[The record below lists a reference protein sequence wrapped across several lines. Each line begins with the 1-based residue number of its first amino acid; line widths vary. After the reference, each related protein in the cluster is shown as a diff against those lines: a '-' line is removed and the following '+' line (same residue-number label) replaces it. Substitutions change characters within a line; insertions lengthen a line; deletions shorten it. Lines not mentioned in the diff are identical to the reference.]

1 MTFFPVR
8 RSTLA
13 LALATCVFCLAS
25 QAAVDSRIGEPT
37 DGAATVSKAAPGIA
51 GELLCAPGQDK
62 ALADGFGWYDTGR
75 GLTLGTV
82 KAGQSCTLL
91 ATGAG
96 LNVQFPGQSALL
108 LAGPVNYRLGATPRS
123 AEFSLAEPV
132 LCESYYAGNDEL
144 AIQLTDTNLVQQTLR
159 GFRRIDY
166 TPGTARFVPEP
177 VAGSVGSMV
186 QCHAFPFASLIA
198 NPPSVP
204 PPAPVNP
211 DLIFRSGFDDGANL
225 VLDLRTGDGAL
236 SIRQLDVARDQAF
249 AYQIRIS
256 NTGAVAASGVR
267 VREFVPTNAQQS
279 LIQPVVSS
287 GAWTCSTG
295 AAPCPGAA
303 SGTGVLSLSNLT
315 IGAGETYTFTLSR
328 TVSDGAPPQKTLL
341 GAALFFDPQDTAG
354 GGDRVLTDN
363 SAPLILT
370 LVPNQVPQF
379 ACSYPARVLPVDQAL
394 WVWNSDLPVNVVMD
408 EAGAPVEFECRVRDL
423 DAEAFTLAAAPT
435 NTNPTLVPNAGLITS
450 LGTGHFDVRIAPP
463 SDQIGTA
470 LITQTATDV
479 REGTGRVRIN
489 VEVRDVNAPPSFAL
503 KGTIVEVPNGPGLPR
518 ILNRMGEW
526 VFLDVPDVSFGTGCD
541 GNSTCILTLVDFLE
555 DKSVGAEPELPQT
568 LSASISCSLSGTGS
582 AFLEP
587 SSWNVQPVGPQS
599 ATQPIAVGF
608 KYRRSAF
615 FPSPSADARADCQ
628 VTLTDSGTP
637 AQSFTLPLTIR
648 YFLPE

>member
-13 LALATCVFCLAS
+13 LALSTCVFCFAS
-25 QAAVDSRIGEPT
+25 QAAEGTRIGKPT

-96 LNVQFPGQSALL
+96 LNVQFPGQAAQNSLL
-108 LAGPVNYRLGATPRS
+108 LAGPVNYRLGAAPRT
-123 AEFSLAEPV
+123 ADLSLAEPV

-144 AIQLTDTNLVQQTLR
+144 AIQLTDTNLLPQTLR

-166 TPGTARFVPEP
+166 IPGTARFVPES

-186 QCHAFPFASLIA
+186 QCHAFPFARLIA

-204 PPAPVNP
+204 PPPTPANP
-211 DLIFRSGFDDGANL
+211 ELIFRSGFDDGANL
-225 VLDLRTGDGAL
+225 VLDVRSGDGAL
-236 SIRQLDVARDQAF
+236 SIRQLDVALNQAF
-249 AYQIRIS
+249 AYQIRVS

-267 VREFVPTNAQQS
+267 VREFVPTNAQLS
-279 LIQPVVSS
+279 LIRPVVNT
-287 GAWTCSTG
+287 GTWICSTG
-295 AAPCPGAA
+295 AGPCPGAA
-303 SGTGVLSLSNLT
+303 SGTGVLNLSNLT

-341 GAALFFDPQDTAG
+341 GAALFFDPQDTAS

-379 ACSYPARVLPVDQAL
+379 ACSYPQRTLPADTSQ

-408 EAGAPVEFECRVRDL
+408 EAADPVEFECRVRDL

-435 NTNPTLVPNAGLITS
+435 NTNPTLVPNAGLTTT
-450 LGTGHFDVRIAPP
+450 LGGDSHFDVRIAPP

-470 LITQTATDV
+470 LITQIATDA

-489 VEVRDVNAPPSFAL
+489 VEVRDVNAPPSFTL
-503 KGTIVEVPNGPGLPR
+503 LSDELRLSPTGGLPR
-518 ILNRMGEW
+518 DAAGNPIDSPNVVRGPNCPSQ
-526 VFLDVPDVSFGTGCD
+526 DVCS
-541 GNSTCILTLVDFLE
+541 LTFPDFLRDRTAGQAPE
-555 DKSVGAEPELPQT
+555 SPGQQLQASVTCAPHSTGVNPFEIAP
-568 LSASISCSLSGTGS
+568 SLSPSTAQAVAQPFSLFLTYRKSNFDPAPNPAVEVICTVTMVDTGS
-582 AFLEP
+582 PPL
-587 SSWNVQPVGPQS
+587 SSQRTVRIVYNN
-599 ATQPIAVGF
+599 
-608 KYRRSAF
+608 
-615 FPSPSADARADCQ
+615 
-628 VTLTDSGTP
+628 
-637 AQSFTLPLTIR
+637 
-648 YFLPE
+648 

>member
-13 LALATCVFCLAS
+13 LALSTCVFCLAS
-25 QAAVDSRIGEPT
+25 QAAEDSRIGKPT
-37 DGAATVSKAAPGIA
+37 DGAATVSKAAPGVA

-108 LAGPVNYRLGATPRS
+108 LAGPVNYRLGATPRT
-123 AEFSLAEPV
+123 AEFALAEPV

-144 AIQLTDTNLVQQTLR
+144 AIQLTDTNFASQVLR

-166 TPGTARFVPEP
+166 TPGSARFVPEP

-198 NPPSVP
+198 NPPEVP

-267 VREFVPTNAQQS
+267 VREFVPTDGAQQS
-279 LIQPVVSS
+279 LIQPVVTS

-303 SGTGVLSLSNLT
+303 ASGTGVLNLADLT
-315 IGAGETYTFTLSR
+315 IGAGETYIFTLSR
-328 TVSDGAPPQKTLL
+328 TVSDGAPPDKTLL

-379 ACSYPARVLPVDQAL
+379 ACSYPARVLPVDQAQ

-408 EAGAPVEFECRVRDL
+408 EAADPVEFECRVRDL
-423 DAEAFTLAAAPT
+423 DAEAFTLGAPD
-435 NTNPTLVPNAGLITS
+435 NDNPTLVPNAGLISS

-470 LITQTATDV
+470 LITQTATDA
-479 REGTGRVRIN
+479 RAGIGRVRIN
-489 VEVRDVNAPPSFAL
+489 VQVRDVNAPPSFEL
-503 KGTIVEVPNGPGLPR
+503 KFTELRLPPFATGGF
-518 ILNRMGEW
+518 IQ
-526 VFLDVPDVSFGTGCD
+526 DGTGAFIAPELYSLDPNNCFTNTTSLCTVTF
-541 GNSTCILTLVDFLE
+541 NSFIE
-555 DKSVGAEPELPQT
+555 NASVGLAPEAPGQQLV
-568 LSASISCSLSGTGS
+568 LSAASCSPIGMIQAGPSISPSTPASPDADFALSFTFLKSNFGGFNPSLEVTCTISATDTGS
-582 AFLEP
+582 P
-587 SSWNVQPVGPQS
+587 
-599 ATQPIAVGF
+599 
-608 KYRRSAF
+608 
-615 FPSPSADARADCQ
+615 PSPP
-628 VTLTDSGTP
+628 VTRNVVL
-637 AQSFTLPLTIR
+637 R
-648 YFLPE
+648 YQQP

>member
-13 LALATCVFCLAS
+13 LALSTCVFCLAS

-108 LAGPVNYRLGATPRS
+108 LAGSVNYRLGATPRS

-267 VREFVPTNAQQS
+267 CIALLALND
-279 LIQPVVSS
+279 S
-287 GAWTCSTG
+287 GAPSYDPDMAKRFAKVGVPAFACTPNALPDLVHGCL
-295 AAPCPGAA
+295 
-303 SGTGVLSLSNLT
+303 SGENL
-315 IGAGETYTFTLSR
+315 
-328 TVSDGAPPQKTLL
+328 
-341 GAALFFDPQDTAG
+341 AALGERIDS
-354 GGDRVLTDN
+354 RK
-363 SAPLILT
+363 
-370 LVPNQVPQF
+370 
-379 ACSYPARVLPVDQAL
+379 
-394 WVWNSDLPVNVVMD
+394 
-408 EAGAPVEFECRVRDL
+408 
-423 DAEAFTLAAAPT
+423 AA
-435 NTNPTLVPNAGLITS
+435 
-450 LGTGHFDVRIAPP
+450 
-463 SDQIGTA
+463 
-470 LITQTATDV
+470 
-479 REGTGRVRIN
+479 
-489 VEVRDVNAPPSFAL
+489 
-503 KGTIVEVPNGPGLPR
+503 K
-518 ILNRMGEW
+518 
-526 VFLDVPDVSFGTGCD
+526 
-541 GNSTCILTLVDFLE
+541 
-555 DKSVGAEPELPQT
+555 
-568 LSASISCSLSGTGS
+568 
-582 AFLEP
+582 
-587 SSWNVQPVGPQS
+587 
-599 ATQPIAVGF
+599 
-608 KYRRSAF
+608 RR
-615 FPSPSADARADCQ
+615 
-628 VTLTDSGTP
+628 
-637 AQSFTLPLTIR
+637 
-648 YFLPE
+648 

>member
-13 LALATCVFCLAS
+13 LALSTCVFCLAS
-25 QAAVDSRIGEPT
+25 QAADDTRLGKPT

-62 ALADGFGWYDTGR
+62 ALTDGFGWYDTGR

-108 LAGPVNYRLGATPRS
+108 LSGPVNYRLGATPRS

-177 VAGSVGSMV
+177 VAGSVGSTV

-249 AYQIRIS
+249 AYQIRVS

-279 LIQPVVSS
+279 LIQPVVTS

-303 SGTGVLSLSNLT
+303 SGTGVLNLSNLT
-315 IGAGETYTFTLSR
+315 IGAGETYIFTLSR
-328 TVSDGAPPQKTLL
+328 TVSDGAPPDKTLL

-435 NTNPTLVPNAGLITS
+435 NTNPTLVPNAGLISS

-489 VEVRDVNAPPSFAL
+489 VEVRDVNAPPSFGLVSGVLSLYPGPFDGPVRDGSGAL
-503 KGTIVEVPNGPGLPR
+503 IDKSQYFLGTDCANSGLSICTVTFPS
-518 ILNRMGEW
+518 
-526 VFLDVPDVSFGTGCD
+526 FLT
-541 GNSTCILTLVDFLE
+541 NL
-555 DKSVGAEPELPQT
+555 SVGADPESPGQQ
-568 LSASISCSLSGTGS
+568 LSAQIGNCQGSGLLPTQNPPTITAGPLSTSGQFELRFTHYKSQSGFFNPAAEVTCTITVTDTGS
-582 AFLEP
+582 P
-587 SSWNVQPVGPQS
+587 PQ
-599 ATQPIAVGF
+599 ATNTNLVF
-608 KYRRSAF
+608 
-615 FPSPSADARADCQ
+615 
-628 VTLTDSGTP
+628 
-637 AQSFTLPLTIR
+637 R
-648 YFLPE
+648 YHQ

>member
-13 LALATCVFCLAS
+13 LALSTCVFCLAS

-166 TPGTARFVPEP
+166 TPSTARFVPEP

-303 SGTGVLSLSNLT
+303 SGTGVLNLSNLT

-503 KGTIVEVPNGPGLPR
+503 LTPTLQVSASATGGAILDDQSVVIPNGEYTR
-518 ILNRMGEW
+518 
-526 VFLDVPDVSFGTGCD
+526 S
-541 GNSTCILTLVDFLE
+541 STCFSSGEGICAVTFNSFLRSV
-555 DKSVGAEPELPQT
+555 SVGAQPESPGQQVIASLESCSDPT
-568 LSASISCSLSGTGS
+568 GILLNPPTISPTTPTSASTAFSFAFTHFKLPYKDLNSAATVSCTVRLTDTGS
-582 AFLEP
+582 
-587 SSWNVQPVGPQS
+587 
-599 ATQPIAVGF
+599 
-608 KYRRSAF
+608 
-615 FPSPSADARADCQ
+615 
-628 VTLTDSGTP
+628 P
-637 AQSFTLPLTIR
+637 AQSVTQTITIR
-648 YFLPE
+648 YRS

>member
-13 LALATCVFCLAS
+13 LVLSTCVFCVAS
-25 QAAVDSRIGEPT
+25 QAAEDSRIGKPT

-51 GELLCAPGQDK
+51 GELLCAPGRDK

-82 KAGQSCTLL
+82 KAGQSCSLL

-96 LNVQFPGQSALL
+96 LNVLLPGQPAQNALL
-108 LAGPVNYRLGATPRS
+108 LAGPVNYRLAATPRRF
-123 AEFSLAEPV
+123 ELSLAEPA
-132 LCESYYAGNDEL
+132 LCESYFAGNDQL
-144 AIQLTDTNLVQQTLR
+144 AIQLTDTNLVAQTLR

-166 TPGTARFVPEP
+166 TPGTSRFVTDP
-177 VAGSVGSMV
+177 VTGSVGSMV

-198 NPPSVP
+198 NPPAVP

-303 SGTGVLSLSNLT
+303 SGTGVLNLSNLT

-379 ACSYPARVLPVDQAL
+379 ACSYPQRSLPADPTQ

-408 EAGAPVEFECRVRDL
+408 EAADPVEFECRVRDL
-423 DAEAFTLAAAPT
+423 DAEAFTLAATPT
-435 NTNPTLVPNAGLITS
+435 NTNLTLVPNAGLISS

-503 KGTIVEVPNGPGLPR
+503 LTPTLQVSASATGGAILDEQGVVIPNGEYTR
-518 ILNRMGEW
+518 
-526 VFLDVPDVSFGTGCD
+526 S
-541 GNSTCILTLVDFLE
+541 STCFSSGEGICAVTFSSFLR
-555 DKSVGAEPELPQT
+555 SV
-568 LSASISCSLSGTGS
+568 S
-582 AFLEP
+582 
-587 SSWNVQPVGPQS
+587 VGPQPESPGQQVIAALEACSDPTGILLNPPTISPTTPTGASTAFSFAFTHFKLPYKDLNS
-599 ATQPIAVGF
+599 AATVSCTV
-608 KYRRSAF
+608 R
-615 FPSPSADARADCQ
+615 
-628 VTLTDSGTP
+628 LTDTGSP
-637 AQSFTLPLTIR
+637 AQSVTQTVTIR
-648 YFLPE
+648 YRP